1 MPPVQAAFPR
11 TQRCREDRISAR
23 NARTPQVQT
32 TEATVS
38 TTNCSPGPRLGSLSR
53 LCRLENARTPYPFV
67 AHHST
72 NRSCSPGTRLHR
84 AWNPN
89 SSQQFPHGT
98 RARITPGNLEYA
110 SVASGFRHYGK
121 RRSANLVEM
130 RHDDSASLQGSPA
143 FACRLPASGFES
155 ESGPPLGSAVCAQW
169 ASKVPVFACTFVNS

>member
-1 MPPVQAAFPR
+1 MPLVQAAFPR
-11 TQRCREDRISAR
+11 TQQCREHRISAP

-38 TTNCSPGPRLGSLSR
+38 TTNCSPGPRQGSLSR
-53 LCRLENARTPYPFV
+53 LHRLENARTPYPSV
-67 AHHST
+67 APHAT
-72 NRSCSPGTRLHR
+72 NRSYSPGTRLRR

-98 RARITPGNLEYA
+98 PALITPGNLEHA
-110 SVASGFRHYGK
+110 SVASGSRHYGK

-143 FACRLPASGFES
+143 VACRLPASSFGS
-155 ESGPPLGSAVCAQW
+155 ESVPSLGSAVYAQ
-169 ASKVPVFACTFVNS
+169 